1 MSYIW
6 WKLHVAFI
14 SVVTAI
20 HNPNKDTQHAHH
32 KTGMSMKRNAHQ
44 KTQQYLKSSLSSL
57 CQGAS
62 LVFTFSLRPN
72 FRCHFSYWQMW
83 LWKLL
88 QYGGLL
94 QIISWSFRRM
104 GEVVTMIIGDGN
116 ARLFADAP
124 PLIIHSAL
132 ALFAKRTRI
141 PTSARSIGFCVIWAR
156 ISRSTISEQRNKR

>member
-20 HNPNKDTQHAHH
+20 HNPNKDTQHAHR
-32 KTGMSMKRNAHQ
+32 KTRMSMKRRAHQ

-88 QYGGLL
+88 QYDGLL